1 MAVDKIIF
9 FFFFFFSVSVHQLL
23 EENANYL
30 SQLSSML
37 QETTKETEYS
47 VLVRVNV
54 WVVLMP
60 SVTVLTVF
68 LYL

>member
-1 MAVDKIIF
+1 MLFHTFQSFTRMAVDKIIF
-9 FFFFFFSVSVHQLL
+9 FFFLSVSVHQLL

-47 VLVRVNV
+47 VLVRVKV
-54 WVVLMP
+54 
-60 SVTVLTVF
+60 
-68 LYL
+68 